1 MIKRGHYQSKAS
13 LNSEKPEIIRV
24 LGPRKSKPGYFVV
37 QGDKDYSEF
46 EIENEYVF
54 METVPLETAA
64 PKKNIFDFEPIEVSD
79 EPKIDTVYIG
89 EDKPV
94 IQSNQDIIP
103 KPNITPKINS
113 DESSYVN
120 IQEGINLL
128 LSGQQEIL
136 SLLKNP
142 DNTFDAGIDK
152 KRYPNIDNSTVIDIS
167 ILDKIKTS
175 TLTKD
180 SNRKTYITVPIEL
193 PLDYDITKA
202 KSIADLFE
210 IPLQK
215 IIKDI
220 VNQTFINQ
228 ENHDVLI
235 NNIINSVYTTITTTN
250 ETESE
255 KQSNINVNDNHNDTG
270 NTSIIDSLDDN
281 NSKSTK
287 IVPDT
292 DIDINIDSE
301 IESIS
306 DFLNT
311 FK

>member
-79 EPKIDTVYIG
+79 EPKIDTAYVYTG
-89 EDKPV
+89 ENKPV
-94 IQSNQDIIP
+94 FQSNQDIIP
-103 KPNITPKINS
+103 KPNILSENNCDT
-113 DESSYVN
+113 YVN
-120 IQEGINLL
+120 LQENINLL

-142 DNTFDAGIDK
+142 DNAFDAGIDK
-152 KRYPNIDNSTVIDIS
+152 KRYPNIDNNTVIDIS

-215 IIKDI
+215 IIRDI

-235 NNIINSVYTTITTTN
+235 NNIINSVYTTITSTN

-270 NTSIIDSLDDN
+270 NTSVIDSLDDN

-287 IVPDT
+287 IIPDT

>member
-103 KPNITPKINS
+103 KPKINS
-113 DESSYVN
+113 DASPYVN
-120 IQEGINLL
+120 LQEGINLL

-136 SLLKNP
+136 SLLKNS
-142 DNTFDAGIDK
+142 DNTFDTDIDK

-235 NNIINSVYTTITTTN
+235 NNIINSVYTTITATN

-255 KQSNINVNDNHNDTG
+255 KQSNINVNDNHNDIG
-270 NTSIIDSLDDN
+270 NTSVIDSLDDN

>member
-79 EPKIDTVYIG
+79 EPKIDTTYIYTG
-89 EDKPV
+89 ENKPV
-94 IQSNQDIIP
+94 FQSNPDIIP
-103 KPNITPKINS
+103 KPNILSENNS
-113 DESSYVN
+113 DTYVN
-120 IQEGINLL
+120 IQEGINLI

-152 KRYPNIDNSTVIDIS
+152 KHYPNIDNITSIDIS

-235 NNIINSVYTTITTTN
+235 NNIINSVYTTITSTN

-270 NTSIIDSLDDN
+270 NTPVIDSLDDN
-281 NSKSTK
+281 SSKSTK

-292 DIDINIDSE
+292 DIDININSE